1 MWVELNW
8 LALLLHVVLAGVIY
22 SAAFSWWLD
31 WEGRGKKASFTCLAP
46 QCFST
51 LPLPVASTATSG

>member
-51 LPLPVASTATSG
+51 